1 MSGVRKSFG
10 IQFNLSSGA
19 SRPGYEILV
28 KRYAK
33 RVLKHLRSW
42 FSFRSENGLR
52 PLDNRV

>member
-28 KRYAK
+28 KRYGK
-33 RVLKHLRSW
+33 RALKHLRSW